1 MIPANNKWFAR
12 LVVAEI
18 MIDELEKLHIP
29 EPKPSQEVLE
39 SLNSLKAE
47 LGGKFSDNKVG
58 KKIKKNNKIGKD
70 KKIKNLNKSKE

>member
-1 MIPANNKWFAR
+1 MLFRSWFVIPANNKWFAR

-58 KKIKKNNKIGKD
+58 KKSKRIIKSVKIKK
-70 KKIKNLNKSKE
+70 